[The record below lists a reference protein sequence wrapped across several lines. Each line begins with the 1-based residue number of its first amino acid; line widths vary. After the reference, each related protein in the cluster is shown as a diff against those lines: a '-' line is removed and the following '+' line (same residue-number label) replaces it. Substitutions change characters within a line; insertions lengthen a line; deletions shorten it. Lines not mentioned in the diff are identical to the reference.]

1 MLEIDPSRRQ
11 WKRLTRS
18 LSAKL
23 ISLLLIV
30 MVAIFALL
38 GYLNIRLHRQ
48 HLETAMLNSAER
60 VSDVIK
66 RSTTYYMLRNDRE
79 GMYHAMST
87 MADEPGMVRVRI
99 FDQEGRISYSSDPS
113 EVSHIVDKSAEACYG
128 CHAQSQPLARLN
140 RPDRFRIY
148 RDGQK
153 QRVLAI
159 ITPIENQPSCSNAD
173 CHAHPA
179 SQQILGV
186 LDTNLSL
193 AKTDAQ
199 LAQSSWRMLAY
210 TLVALLAIS
219 VLSWVFVWRLVGQP
233 LKHLKDGTRE
243 LADGNLGYQLDV
255 HSTDEAGELATSFNR
270 MSLQLRAA
278 NEEIV
283 SWAKTLEDRVDQKT
297 HELKAAHEHVLHV
310 EKMATI
316 GKMAAVVAHEINNPL
331 SGILTYAKLLRKWIE
346 RGEAAT
352 TKKVESEQSL
362 DLIASESRRCGDLV
376 RNLLTFSRQ
385 APMNIQTT
393 DLNVV
398 VDRCVRLVTHQ
409 LQMHGVELHLDLPS
423 DLPRVQCDP
432 AQIEQVIL
440 ALVMNANDAMPHGG
454 NLWLSTLLDEGS
466 PELVIQVR
474 DDGAGIPADLIPHL
488 FEPFLTTKEN
498 GKSVGLGLAVSHNIV
513 EGHRGRIEVQSEI
526 GKGTTFTVTLPLE
539 TGSALVAGAQRET
552 GRLKSR

>member
-1 MLEIDPSRRQ
+1 MSEIEPNHVR

-30 MVAIFALL
+30 MVSTFALL

-48 HLETAMLNSAER
+48 HLEAATLTSAER

-66 RSTTYYMLRNDRE
+66 RSTSYYMLRNDRE
-79 GMYHAMST
+79 GMYHAMET

-99 FDQEGRISYSSDPS
+99 FDQEGRISYSSDPA

-128 CHAQSQPLARLN
+128 CHAQSQPLTRLN

-148 RDGQK
+148 RNGQK
-153 QRVLAI
+153 QRVLGI

-193 AKTDAQ
+193 ARADAQ
-199 LAQSSWRMLAY
+199 LAQSSWSMLAY
-210 TLVALLAIS
+210 TLVALLVIS
-219 VLSWVFVWRLVGQP
+219 VLSWIVVWRLVGQP
-233 LKHLKDGTRE
+233 LRHLQNGTRE
-243 LADGNLGYQLDV
+243 LFEGNLGYQLEV
-255 HSTDEAGELATSFNR
+255 SSTDEAGELATSFNK

-283 SWAKTLEDRVDQKT
+283 AWAKTLEDRVEQKT
-297 HELKAAHEHVLHV
+297 RELKSAHEHVLHV

-346 RGEAAT
+346 RGEVAS
-352 TKKVESEQSL
+352 TKKTEAEESL
-362 DLIASESRRCGDLV
+362 DLIAAESRRCGDLV
-376 RNLLTFSRQ
+376 KNLLTFSRN

-393 DLNVV
+393 DINTVI
-398 VDRCVRLVTHQ
+398 DRCVRLVTHQ
-409 LQMHGVELHLDLPS
+409 LEMHGIELHLDLPLG
-423 DLPRVQCDP
+423 LPRVHCDA

-440 ALVMNANDAMPHGG
+440 ALVMNADDAMPHGG
-454 NLWLSTLLDEGS
+454 NLWLSTRCGENANVLAID
-466 PELVIQVR
+466 VR
-474 DDGAGIPADLIPHL
+474 DDGTGIPQEVIPRL

-513 EGHRGRIEVQSEI
+513 EGHGGRIDVQSEL

-539 TGSALVAGAQRET
+539 AGGALGYPAKRET
-552 GRLKSR
+552 AAMKSR